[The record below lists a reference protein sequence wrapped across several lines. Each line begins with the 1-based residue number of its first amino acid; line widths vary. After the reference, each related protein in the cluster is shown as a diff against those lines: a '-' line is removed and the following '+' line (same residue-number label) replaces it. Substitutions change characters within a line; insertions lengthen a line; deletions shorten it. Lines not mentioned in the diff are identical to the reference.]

1 MLYYFA
7 AFEPVENGAFVV
19 RVPDIPEVATQGAD
33 LTEAMDM
40 ARDAV
45 ALSLEA
51 YAREKRPL
59 PRPSTLDE
67 AREKVRR
74 EDHELGWETPP
85 DTLYQLVPAPDL
97 DRTPVKVTLSMP
109 RNVLDLLDRK
119 AELAGMTRSGY
130 VAHLASTL

>member
-51 YAREKRPL
+51 A
-59 PRPSTLDE
+59 
-67 AREKVRR
+67 
-74 EDHELGWETPP
+74 
-85 DTLYQLVPAPDL
+85 PAAAL
-97 DRTPVKVTLSMP
+97 H
-109 RNVLDLLDRK
+109 
-119 AELAGMTRSGY
+119 AGRGPGKG
-130 VAHLASTL
+130 AA